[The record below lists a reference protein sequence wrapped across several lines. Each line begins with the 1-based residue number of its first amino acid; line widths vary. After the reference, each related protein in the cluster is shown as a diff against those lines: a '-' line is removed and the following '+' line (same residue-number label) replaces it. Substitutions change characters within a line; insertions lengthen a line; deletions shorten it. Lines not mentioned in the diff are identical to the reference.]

1 MIRIALVGFGHWGP
15 NYLRILQLMDGV
27 EIKAVCDRDPAA
39 LQKVRKLFPSVQ
51 TVTDFSLL
59 TDDPQVDAVIITT
72 PAISHYELT
81 KQSLGAGKHTLVEKP
96 LALTVEE
103 AEELVELSRKERR
116 VLMVGHTFLY
126 NTAVRKMKECVERGV
141 LGKIYYLQ
149 AARTHLGLIR
159 TDVSAVWD
167 LAPHDISIFSYLLG
181 KEPQRVSAVGRGY
194 LNSRLEDVAFVNLF
208 YDDDIIGNIH
218 ISWVDSNKL
227 RQVAVIGSKAR
238 VVFDDLNTLERLR
251 IFEKG
256 VSLDKPYTNFGEFQ
270 LLLRDGDIVSPKIE
284 IEEPLRSVCLEFIQ
298 CVQTGKKPLADGTN
312 GLQVVRVMCAIQQ
325 SIERGGEPVLIPQGV
340 HGRR

>member
-1 MIRIALVGFGHWGP
+1 M
-15 NYLRILQLMDGV
+15 
-27 EIKAVCDRDPAA
+27 
-39 LQKVRKLFPSVQ
+39 
-51 TVTDFSLL
+51 
-59 TDDPQVDAVIITT
+59 
-72 PAISHYELT
+72 
-81 KQSLGAGKHTLVEKP
+81 
-96 LALTVEE
+96 
-103 AEELVELSRKERR
+103 
-116 VLMVGHTFLY
+116 
-126 NTAVRKMKECVERGV
+126 
-141 LGKIYYLQ
+141 
-149 AARTHLGLIR
+149 
-159 TDVSAVWD
+159 
-167 LAPHDISIFSYLLG
+167 
-181 KEPQRVSAVGRGY
+181 
-194 LNSRLEDVAFVNLF
+194 NLF

-238 VVFDDLNTLERLR
+238 VVFDDLNTLEQLR

-256 VSLDKPYTNFGEFQ
+256 VSLDKPYTNYGEFQ